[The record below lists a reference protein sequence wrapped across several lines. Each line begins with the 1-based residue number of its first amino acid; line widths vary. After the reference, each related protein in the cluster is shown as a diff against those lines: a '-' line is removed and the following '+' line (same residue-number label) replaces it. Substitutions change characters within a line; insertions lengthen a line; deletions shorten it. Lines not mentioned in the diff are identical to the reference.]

1 MINYK
6 HPIFKDK
13 EELANSISHGLGVVF
28 GLVGIP
34 MMVATAVGSG
44 HWAAIVGSIVYG
56 LSFLMVFLFSTLYH
70 GTQQPRRKHIFKIL
84 DHISIYFLIAG
95 SYTPFVLMY
104 VYNGTGLVMLSVLW
118 GLTLVG
124 TIMKIW
130 FTGRF
135 NLLSTAI
142 YLLMGWMLVFA
153 GKTFFASLPM
163 PIIILIAVGGALY
176 TLGVIFYLWERV
188 RYHHAVWHIFVLAA
202 GICHFAA
209 VYLTVS

>member
-1 MINYK
+1 MINRE
-6 HPIFKDK
+6 HPIFRDK
-13 EELANSISHGLGVVF
+13 EELANSVSHGLGVVF

-34 MMVATAVGSG
+34 MLIATAISTG
-44 HWAAIVGSIVYG
+44 HWSAIVGSIVYG

-70 GTQQPRRKHIFKIL
+70 GTRQPRRKQLFKIL

-104 VYNGTGLVMLSVLW
+104 VYNGTGIIMLSVLW

-142 YLLMGWMLVFA
+142 YLLMGWMLIFA

-176 TLGVIFYLWERV
+176 TLGVIFYLWERF
-188 RYHHAVWHIFVLAA
+188 RYHHAVWHVFVLAA

>member
-1 MINYK
+1 MINRE

-13 EELANSISHGLGVVF
+13 EELANSVSHGLGVVF

-34 MMVATAVGSG
+34 MLIATAISTG
-44 HWAAIVGSIVYG
+44 HWAAIVGSIVYSI
-56 LSFLMVFLFSTLYH
+56 SFLMVFLFSTLYH
-70 GTQQPRRKHIFKIL
+70 GTRQPRRKQLFKIL

-135 NLLSTAI
+135 NILSTAI
-142 YLLMGWMLVFA
+142 YLIMGWMLVFA

-176 TLGVIFYLWERV
+176 TLGVIFYLWERF

-209 VYLTVS
+209 VYLSVS

>member
-1 MINYK
+1 MLNRQ
-6 HPIFKDK
+6 HPIFEDK
-13 EELANSISHGLGVVF
+13 EELANSVSHGLGVVF

-34 MMVATAVGSG
+34 MLVATAVGSG

-70 GTQQPRRKHIFKIL
+70 GTRQPRRKHIFKIL

-188 RYHHAVWHIFVLAA
+188 RYHHAVWHVFVLAA